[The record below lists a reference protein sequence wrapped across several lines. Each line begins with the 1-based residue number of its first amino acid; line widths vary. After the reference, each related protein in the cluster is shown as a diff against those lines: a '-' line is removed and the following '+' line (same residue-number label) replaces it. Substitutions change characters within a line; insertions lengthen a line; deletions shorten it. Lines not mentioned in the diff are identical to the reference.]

1 MRGMKE
7 QICCAA
13 GKEGIR
19 MAEFEYMPALHFF
32 VHRICTP
39 KWVILRQNI
48 DFNDLTYVYAGKG
61 YYLVDGERIDVYPGC
76 LLSIPSGHWREA
88 YTDPD
93 DLLRLY
99 AMNYNMYDFGCHP
112 IAPPL
117 PLCIDIGINK
127 ELMYSLDT
135 LGRIWALKEP
145 TYPLMAAST
154 FLSIMSMILMS
165 VKSEKT
171 AYGNARV
178 KMVADYVLSHISS
191 RILTKELVELTSLH
205 PVYLNALVQKHTG
218 YTLRNFINRIKI
230 NVAED
235 IIVHEKI
242 PINEAAARCGYSDI
256 YYFSKTFKRIKGY
269 PPSYIKKAKT

>member
-1 MRGMKE
+1 
-7 QICCAA
+7 
-13 GKEGIR
+13 

-76 LLSIPSGHWREA
+76 LLSIPIGRWREA
-88 YTDPD
+88 YTDPKD
-93 DLLRLY
+93 PLRLY
-99 AMNYNMYDFGCHP
+99 AMNYNMYDFERNH
-112 IAPPL
+112 ISPPL

-154 FLSIMSMILMS
+154 FLSIMSTILML

-256 YYFSKTFKRIKGY
+256 YYFSKTFKKIKGY
-269 PPSYIKKAKT
+269 PPSYIRKAKT